1 MLNSEDKRER
11 KMEEIDLKEFVMLF
25 WDRKVSIIL
34 ITIIFMLIG
43 IIYSVGFVTPKYTSS
58 TTLLLATSESAN
70 SKTNTITT
78 SDITL
83 NSKLVSTYSELVKS
97 KNVTRQVI
105 SNLGI
110 DETEDEL
117 RNSITVSSVKDTEL
131 IKISVTDKNATN
143 AYNIANEIAKVF
155 TQKVSEIYNINN
167 VQILDQAEIST
178 TPSNINHAKDVIM
191 FTFVGL
197 FVAIVFVLVTNML
210 DTTIKSSEEVEK
222 LCNVPVIASIPLYSF
237 EIAKNKGGKR
247 RR

>member
-1 MLNSEDKRER
+1 
-11 KMEEIDLKEFVMLF
+11 MEEVDLKEFIMLF
-25 WDRKVSIIL
+25 WNKKVSIIL
-34 ITIIFMLIG
+34 ITIIFMFIG
-43 IIYSVGFVTPKYTSS
+43 IIYSVGFITPKYTSS

-167 VQILDQAEIST
+167 VQVLDQAEIST

-197 FVAIVFVLVTNML
+197 FVAIVFVLVANML

>member
-1 MLNSEDKRER
+1 
-11 KMEEIDLKEFVMLF
+11 MEEIDLKEFVMLF

-178 TPSNINHAKDVIM
+178 TQSNINHAKDVIM

-197 FVAIVFVLVTNML
+197 FVAIVFVLVANML

-237 EIAKNKGGKR
+237 EIATNKGGKR

>member
-1 MLNSEDKRER
+1 
-11 KMEEIDLKEFVMLF
+11 MEEVDLKEFIMLF
-25 WDRKVSIIL
+25 WNKKVSIIL
-34 ITIIFMLIG
+34 ITIIFMFIG
-43 IIYSVGFVTPKYTSS
+43 IIYSVGFITPKYTSS

-197 FVAIVFVLVTNML
+197 FVAIVFVLVANML

-237 EIAKNKGGKR
+237 EIATNKGGKR
-247 RR
+247 R

>member
-1 MLNSEDKRER
+1 
-11 KMEEIDLKEFVMLF
+11 MEEIDLKEFVMLF

-197 FVAIVFVLVTNML
+197 FVAIVFVLVANML

>member
-1 MLNSEDKRER
+1 
-11 KMEEIDLKEFVMLF
+11 MEEIDLKEFIMLF
-25 WDRKVSIIL
+25 WNKKVSIIL
-34 ITIIFMLIG
+34 ITIIFMFIG

-110 DETEDEL
+110 NETEDEL

-197 FVAIVFVLVTNML
+197 FVAIVFVLVANML

-237 EIAKNKGGKR
+237 EIATNKGGKR

>member
-1 MLNSEDKRER
+1 
-11 KMEEIDLKEFVMLF
+11 MEEMDLKEFLMLF
-25 WDRKVSIIL
+25 WNRKVSIIL

-117 RNSITVSSVKDTEL
+117 RNSITVNSVKDTEL

-167 VQILDQAEIST
+167 VQVLDQAEVSSV
-178 TPSNINHAKDVIM
+178 PSNINHTKDVIM

-197 FVAIVFVLVTNML
+197 FVAIVFVLVANML

>member
-1 MLNSEDKRER
+1 MKGER
-11 KMEEIDLKEFVMLF
+11 KLEEIDLKEFVMLF

-58 TTLLLATSESAN
+58 TTLLLATSESSN

-167 VQILDQAEIST
+167 VQVLDQAEISSV
-178 TPSNINHAKDVIM
+178 PSNINHTKDVIM

-197 FVAIVFVLVTNML
+197 FVAIVFVLVANML

>member
-1 MLNSEDKRER
+1 
-11 KMEEIDLKEFVMLF
+11 MEEIDLKEFVMLF
-25 WDRKVSIIL
+25 WNRKVSIIL

-97 KNVTRQVI
+97 KNVTRQII

-178 TPSNINHAKDVIM
+178 IPSNINHAKDVIM

-197 FVAIVFVLVTNML
+197 FVAIVFVLVANML

>member
-1 MLNSEDKRER
+1 
-11 KMEEIDLKEFVMLF
+11 MEEIDLKEFVMLF
-25 WDRKVSIIL
+25 WNRKVSIIL

-58 TTLLLATSESAN
+58 TTLLLATSESSN

-117 RNSITVSSVKDTEL
+117 RDSITVSSVKDTEL

-143 AYNIANEIAKVF
+143 AYNVANEIAKVF

-167 VQILDQAEIST
+167 VQVLDQAEVSCSV
-178 TPSNINHAKDVIM
+178 PSNINHTKDVIM

-197 FVAIVFVLVTNML
+197 FVAIVFVLVANML

-237 EIAKNKGGKR
+237 EIATNKGGKR

>member
-1 MLNSEDKRER
+1 
-11 KMEEIDLKEFVMLF
+11 MEEIDLKEFVMLF
-25 WDRKVSIIL
+25 WNRKVSIIL

-58 TTLLLATSESAN
+58 TTLLLATSESSN

-117 RNSITVSSVKDTEL
+117 RDSITVSSVKDTEL

-143 AYNIANEIAKVF
+143 AYNIAKEISKVF

-197 FVAIVFVLVTNML
+197 FVAIVFVLVANML

>member
-1 MLNSEDKRER
+1 
-11 KMEEIDLKEFVMLF
+11 MEEIDLKEFVMLF

-110 DETEDEL
+110 NETEDEL

-167 VQILDQAEIST
+167 VQVLDQAEIST
-178 TPSNINHAKDVIM
+178 TPSNINHTKDIIM

-197 FVAIVFVLVTNML
+197 FVAIVFVLVANML

>member
-1 MLNSEDKRER
+1 
-11 KMEEIDLKEFVMLF
+11 MEELDLKELF
-25 WDRKVSIIL
+25 AIFWNKKVQIIL
-34 ITIIFMLIG
+34 IVLIFMVIG
-43 IIYSVGFVTPKYTSS
+43 IIYTVGFTSPKYSASTS
-58 TTLLLATSESAN
+58 LVLAGTENNGGTS
-70 SKTNTITT
+70 TNTITAT
-78 SDITL
+78 DVTL

-197 FVAIVFVLVTNML
+197 FVAIVFVLVANML

>member
-1 MLNSEDKRER
+1 
-11 KMEEIDLKEFVMLF
+11 MEEIDLKEFVMLF
-25 WDRKVSIIL
+25 WNRKVSIIL

-117 RNSITVSSVKDTEL
+117 RDSITVSSVKDTEL

-197 FVAIVFVLVTNML
+197 FVAIVFVLVANML

-237 EIAKNKGGKR
+237 EIATNKGGKR

>member
-1 MLNSEDKRER
+1 
-11 KMEEIDLKEFVMLF
+11 MEEVDLKEFIMLF
-25 WDRKVSIIL
+25 WNKKVSIIL
-34 ITIIFMLIG
+34 ITIIFMFIG
-43 IIYSVGFVTPKYTSS
+43 IIYSVGFITPKYTSS
-58 TTLLLATSESAN
+58 TTLLLATSESSN

-117 RNSITVSSVKDTEL
+117 RDSITVSSVKDTEF

-197 FVAIVFVLVTNML
+197 FVAIVFVLVANML

>member
-1 MLNSEDKRER
+1 
-11 KMEEIDLKEFVMLF
+11 MEEIDLKEFVMLF

-167 VQILDQAEIST
+167 VQVLDQAEISSV
-178 TPSNINHAKDVIM
+178 PSNINHTKDVIM

-197 FVAIVFVLVTNML
+197 FVAIVFVLVANML

-237 EIAKNKGGKR
+237 EIATNKGGKR

>member
-1 MLNSEDKRER
+1 
-11 KMEEIDLKEFVMLF
+11 MEEIDLKEFVMLF

-167 VQILDQAEIST
+167 VQVLDQAEIST

-197 FVAIVFVLVTNML
+197 FVAIVFVLVANML

-237 EIAKNKGGKR
+237 EIATNKGGKR

>member
-1 MLNSEDKRER
+1 
-11 KMEEIDLKEFVMLF
+11 MEEVDLKEFIMLF
-25 WDRKVSIIL
+25 WNKKVSIIL
-34 ITIIFMLIG
+34 ITIIFMFIG
-43 IIYSVGFVTPKYTSS
+43 IIYSVGFITPKYTSS
-58 TTLLLATSESAN
+58 TTLLLATSESSN

-167 VQILDQAEIST
+167 VQILDQAEVSS

-197 FVAIVFVLVTNML
+197 FVAIVFVLVANML

>member
-1 MLNSEDKRER
+1 
-11 KMEEIDLKEFVMLF
+11 MEEIDLKEFVMLF

-197 FVAIVFVLVTNML
+197 FVAIVFVLVANML

-237 EIAKNKGGKR
+237 EIATNKGGKR

>member
-1 MLNSEDKRER
+1 
-11 KMEEIDLKEFVMLF
+11 MEEIDLKEFVMLF
-25 WDRKVSIIL
+25 WNRKVSIIL

>member
-1 MLNSEDKRER
+1 
-11 KMEEIDLKEFVMLF
+11 MEEIDLKEFVMLF

-110 DETEDEL
+110 NED
-117 RNSITVSSVKDTEL
+117 RKSV
-131 IKISVTDKNATN
+131 V
-143 AYNIANEIAKVF
+143 
-155 TQKVSEIYNINN
+155 
-167 VQILDQAEIST
+167 
-178 TPSNINHAKDVIM
+178 
-191 FTFVGL
+191 
-197 FVAIVFVLVTNML
+197 
-210 DTTIKSSEEVEK
+210 
-222 LCNVPVIASIPLYSF
+222 
-237 EIAKNKGGKR
+237 
-247 RR
+247 

>member
-1 MLNSEDKRER
+1 
-11 KMEEIDLKEFVMLF
+11 MEEIDLKEFVMLF

-58 TTLLLATSESAN
+58 TTLLLATSESSN

-167 VQILDQAEIST
+167 VQVLDQAEISSV
-178 TPSNINHAKDVIM
+178 PSNINHTKDVIM

-197 FVAIVFVLVTNML
+197 FVAIVFVLVANML

-237 EIAKNKGGKR
+237 EIATNKGGKR